1 MNQEYLEEVLM
12 NTISLYTKG
21 TLRQYG
27 LSEEASLEIVSNI
40 TKLSPEKLQELRQQ
54 RAEELSNSFGNSP
67 ETINNIITR

>member
-12 NTISLYTKG
+12 NTINLYTKG

-27 LSEEASLEIVSNI
+27 LSEEAALEIVSNI
-40 TKLSPEKLQELRQQ
+40 TKLAPEKLQELRQQ